1 MTRQNRLFTESTIM
15 ASMLS
20 CMAMFGAAVT
30 ASADAQSCEDMLMA
44 VSPKMSEVLKF
55 KQREMN

>member
-1 MTRQNRLFTESTIM
+1 
-15 ASMLS
+15 
-20 CMAMFGAAVT
+20 MAMFGAAVT